1 MPLTQVSSRAIEDT
15 LRYVLGANGSSDY
28 TFTGPGL
35 SGAVND
41 PTLTLSRGHT
51 YIFENRNSN
60 GAHPFYIKTSI
71 ANGGT
76 NDAYNTGVTN
86 NGGAGGT
93 EIVFTVPHDAPDT
106 LYYQCSSH
114 SSMAGQLNIAGS
126 VADGSITTSKLSND
140 CVTNGQIAD
149 NAIQAENILDQ
160 QVTLAKLP
168 HGDTNNDGKFLRAN
182 NGADPSFESLPA
194 SGLSNVV
201 EDTSP
206 QLGGD
211 LDSNGNNIKITDGEQ
226 LRLGDGNDFTLEH
239 TGTLTKVLNESS
251 RLIISGS
258 ASDNV
263 DIMKTQSE
271 YMAKFIPDGAVELY
285 HNNVKK
291 LETLTNGVRV
301 QGGILFGS
309 DTADANVLDD
319 YEEGTIDNINV
330 LNGYGYLGSGSD
342 ANAAPTMTY
351 NGGKYV
357 KIGSMVYVHMRIKIG
372 SYSSSNGNGIIFGIM
387 PFYADRGGTES
398 LLESHLGCWMNSCSS
413 GGENVYAD
421 TYGSSKYYYGIRKRT
436 NTGHSDFSG
445 SNGGSGFDCAINGWY
460 RIE

>member
-1 MPLTQVSSRAIEDT
+1 MALTKISTDGVKDDAITKAKIPADQIEASELANNAVDT
-15 LRYVLGANGSSDY
+15 
-28 TFTGPGL
+28 
-35 SGAVND
+35 
-41 PTLTLSRGHT
+41 
-51 YIFENRNSN
+51 
-60 GAHPFYIKTSI
+60 
-71 ANGGT
+71 
-76 NDAYNTGVTN
+76 
-86 NGGAGGT
+86 
-93 EIVFTVPHDAPDT
+93 
-106 LYYQCSSH
+106 
-114 SSMAGQLNIAGS
+114 
-126 VADGSITTSKLSND
+126 
-140 CVTNGQIAD
+140 
-149 NAIQAENILDQ
+149 NAIQDEA
-160 QVTLAKLP
+160 VTLAKLE
-168 HGDTNNDGKFLRAN
+168 HGNANNNGKFLRAN
-182 NGADPSFESLPA
+182 NGADPSFEDVPA
-194 SGLSNVV
+194 GGISDVV
-201 EDTSP
+201 SDTTP

-211 LDSNGNNIKITDGEQ
+211 LQSNGNDIDFADSDKAIFGGGADLKIFH
-226 LRLGDGNDFTLEH
+226 DGNSNYLDCVNDKPLRVVNDTQ
-239 TGTLTKVLNESS
+239 GLNE
-251 RLIISGS
+251 LMIL
-258 ASDNV
+258 A
-263 DIMKTQSE
+263 T
-271 YMAKFIPDGAVELY
+271 PGAGVELY
-285 HNNVKK
+285 YDNAKK
-291 LETLTNGVRV
+291 LETLGNGVRV

-309 DTADANVLDD
+309 DTAEANKLDD